1 MVLGV
6 REYWGKSMSALIR
19 NQDPARARSM
29 KTIAVVA
36 QKGGTGKTTVAVNLA
51 VCAHAAGLRAM
62 IADMDPQAS
71 STDWARSRQG
81 DGPAVLPL
89 KLGSLFPA
97 QYTAENSGLDLLIID
112 TRGGSQVD
120 VVVAAKTADLCLVVV
135 RPTVIDLRAIA
146 STVNLLKPLRRP
158 AAFVI
163 NQAPCPRV
171 GRDPVMV
178 MEAVELLMGYGLALA
193 PVALRTRQIYQTAFM
208 KGRSPQEEDAH
219 SLAADELARLWS
231 YTADRL
237 WPAGLRPTAR
247 PAAAGAN
254 SARRRL
260 DALVRRTPP
269 PLQAPGRP
277 TFPAEE
283 ALH

>member
-1 MVLGV
+1 M
-6 REYWGKSMSALIR
+6 R
-19 NQDPARARSM
+19 
-29 KTIAVVA
+29 TIAVIS

-51 VCAHAAGLRAM
+51 ACAHAAGLRAM

-71 STDWARSRQG
+71 SADWARSRQE

-97 QYTAENSGLDLLIID
+97 QYTAENSGLDLMIID

-120 VVVAAKTADLCLVVV
+120 VVVAAKSADLCLVVV

-146 STVNLLKPLRRP
+146 GTVNLLKPLRRP

-163 NQAPCPRV
+163 NQAPCQRV
-171 GRDPVMV
+171 GRDPIMV

-208 KGRSPQEEDAH
+208 NGRSPQEEDPH
-219 SLAADELARLWS
+219 CPAADELARLWS
-231 YTADRL
+231 YTAGRL
-237 WPAGLRPTAR
+237 WPAGLRPTTR
-247 PAAAGAN
+247 PAPVNGN
-254 SARRRL
+254 ARRRL
-260 DALVRRTPP
+260 EALVRRAPP
-269 PLQAPGRP
+269 KAPQRP
-277 TFPAEE
+277 AFSLEE
-283 ALH
+283 SVH